1 MRDYPPEA
9 IREAL
14 LNAIVHRDYSFSGA
28 TLISIFEDRI
38 EFVTI
43 GGLELVLF
51 WMDGLVVHIKS
62 AIWFWKERKYTL
74 LLWRRSGQVAQSV
87 IDRET

>member
-9 IREAL
+9 IRETL

-28 TLISIFEDRI
+28 TLISIFENRI

-43 GGLELVLF
+43 GGLVKGITLSDVELGVSVLRNQYLANVF
-51 WMDGLVVHIKS
+51 YRLK
-62 AIWFWKERKYTL
+62 
-74 LLWRRSGQVAQSV
+74 
-87 IDRET
+87 